1 MAFSIMALMSI
12 GIFTSCNNDDDNGS
26 APSDVFHPINASS
39 RTLRDII
46 EKSEYTPTEFGD
58 ATPDLQALFR
68 LRGTYIGEG
77 AVMLGQ
83 TIDYENLIPNPPT
96 QKYHECWYP
105 RLPFYMS
112 VCPDDELISYDGMK
126 KYYTQLR
133 TLPDG
138 TVNNQVQWYDFYM
151 PGVVKKII
159 NTEQIK
165 ELSGGT
171 PIHLLSA
178 VLSLYDACTVNNPS
192 DMEKVLVD
200 DSMLPQE

>member
-1 MAFSIMALMSI
+1 M
-12 GIFTSCNNDDDNGS
+12 D
-26 APSDVFHPINASS
+26 APNQEQIYPLLP
-39 RTLRDII
+39 LRDIVI
-46 EKSEYTPTEFGD
+46 FPHMIVPRVVGREKSVK
-58 ATPDLQALFR
+58 ALDMAMSADR
-68 LRGTYIGEG
+68 KIIL
-77 AVMLGQ
+77 L
-83 TIDYENLIPNPPT
+83 T
-96 QKYHECWYP
+96 QKDPAVDNPKADEM
-105 RLPFYMS
+105 FTVGTMGS
-112 VCPDDELISYDGMK
+112 VV
-126 KYYTQLR
+126 QLLR
-133 TLPDG
+133 LPDG